1 MTFDPG
7 PVSASPGRGSGGPTL
22 AADSLHSLITTL
34 HSMKSQSGGNKGQKK
49 TFRNPFIIQI
59 TQQDNNFTKESKVVE
74 DISDEY
80 FLKSNS

>member
-7 PVSASPGRGSGGPTL
+7 PVFASQAWIWRPDISCWL
-22 AADSLHSLITTL
+22 TTFT
-34 HSMKSQSGGNKGQKK
+34 GQKK
-49 TFRNPFIIQI
+49 TFRNLLIIQT

-80 FLKSNS
+80 FFESNS